1 MNTFEIKYDGN
12 LRTSA
17 QHLDSGEVI
26 YTDAPKDNH
35 GLGES
40 FSPTDLVCSS
50 LASCMLTIMAIA
62 VEKHG
67 VNIKGTKA
75 KVKKA
80 MKSNPRMI
88 AQIDVVLEFPQNYET
103 KIKTILERAA
113 LNCPVHKS
121 LSSEVKKNLEFL
133 YPQNN

>member
-40 FSPTDLVCSS
+40 FSPTDLVCTS
-50 LASCMLTIMAIA
+50 LASCMLTIMEIA
-62 VEKHG
+62 VQKHG
-67 VNIKGTKA
+67 VSIKGTKA
-75 KVKKA
+75 KVKKT

-88 AQIDVVLEFPQNYET
+88 AQIDVLLEFPQDYET

-121 LSSEVKKNLEFL
+121 LSSEVKKNLEFF
-133 YPQNN
+133 YP

>member
-40 FSPTDLVCSS
+40 FSPTDLVCTS
-50 LASCMLTIMAIA
+50 LASCILTIMAIA
-62 VEKHG
+62 VEKKG
-67 VNIKGTKA
+67 INIKGTSIL
-75 KVKKA
+75 VKKT
-80 MKSNPRMI
+80 MKDNPRMI
-88 AQIDVVLEFPQNYET
+88 GSIDLEIYFPESYDK
-103 KIKTILERAA
+103 KIKTILERSAF
-113 LNCPVHKS
+113 NCPVHRS
-121 LSSEVKKNLEFL
+121 LSEKIEKTIYFV
-133 YPQNN
+133 YP